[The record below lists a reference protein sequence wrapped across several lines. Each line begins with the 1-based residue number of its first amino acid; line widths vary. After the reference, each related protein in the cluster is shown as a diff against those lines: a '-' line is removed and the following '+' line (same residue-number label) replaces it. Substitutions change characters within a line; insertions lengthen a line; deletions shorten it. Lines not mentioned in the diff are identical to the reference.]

1 MDCAEVDVMLQGYLD
16 GELNL
21 SGNLEIEQHMKT
33 CLLCSRTCREY
44 RSLRSAV
51 QSSGLCYEAPAA
63 LRKRIHSSIRRASR
77 GNAHRFRPR
86 WNWRILWIPAAAAL
100 ALVVSLPYLLRQPAE
115 TLLAREVVAAHVRS
129 LMPGH
134 LTDVL
139 SSDQHT
145 VKPWFDGR
153 LDFSPPVV
161 DLASQGFPLVG
172 GRLDYLDDR
181 PVAALVYQRRKH
193 LINLFVWPTKGAN
206 GSPEA
211 GITQNGY
218 HTIRWI
224 QSGVSYWAVSDVSVG
239 DLREFVAQLHK
250 NL

>member
-1 MDCAEVDVMLQGYLD
+1 MDCTEVDVMLQGYLD
-16 GELNL
+16 GELDL
-21 SGNLEIEQHMKT
+21 SGSLEIEQHMKACPHCSQN
-33 CLLCSRTCREY
+33 CLEY

-51 QSSGLCYEAPAA
+51 RSSALYYGAPSS
-63 LRKRIHSSIRRASR
+63 LRKRIHSSVRSASR
-77 GNAHRFRPR
+77 ENAHFFRPR

-100 ALVVSLPYLLRQPAE
+100 ALVASLPYLLRQPAE
-115 TLLAREVVAAHVRS
+115 ILLAREVVAAHVRS

-145 VKPWFDGR
+145 VKPWFNGR
-153 LDFSPPVV
+153 LDFSPPVL

-193 LINLFVWPTKGAN
+193 LINLFVWPSTGAG
-206 GSPEA
+206 GSAEA
-211 GITQNGY
+211 VVTQNGY

-224 QSGVSYWAVSDVSVG
+224 QTGMSYWAVSDVDVS
-239 DLREFVAQLHK
+239 DLREFVNELRK
-250 NL
+250 